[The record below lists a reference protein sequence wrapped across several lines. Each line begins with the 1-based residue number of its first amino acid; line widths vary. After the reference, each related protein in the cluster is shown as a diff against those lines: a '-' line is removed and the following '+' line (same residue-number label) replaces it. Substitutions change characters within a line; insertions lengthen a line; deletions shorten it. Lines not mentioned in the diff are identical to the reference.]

1 VWTFA
6 DPRRGVF
13 GFVRRM
19 PISRAMVSSLAD
31 IRSNRRI
38 MAYTAAA
45 IYGIAGVDGAIGGVL
60 PDDPSFSPLPVIV
73 VFVMF
78 ALLMAFGPRLPR
90 SGLALLGP
98 LGVVLIAYA
107 LVTTPG
113 PTDASVLYALPVFW
127 TTFFFGRRGATVILV
142 CVAIAHAVALL
153 AMPAADAYPGRWLD
167 VMVSGC
173 GVAGVVVVLERRN
186 EILVARLAEEARTDP
201 LTGLLNRRG
210 FDDHAVREFAH
221 VGREG
226 VSIAL
231 AILDIDHFKHVND
244 EWGHMVGD
252 RVLVNLARI
261 LSGEARGIDVAA
273 RLGGEEFAVLMP
285 GSDTAGAEAFVERVR
300 AGLEASAGPD
310 LPAVRVS
317 AGVAATTEPLDVQI
331 MLESGDR
338 ALYAAK
344 RGGRDRTVVFG
355 GHDFPLAA

>member
-1 VWTFA
+1 MFA
-6 DPRRGVF
+6 DPGQGILGFRRPV
-13 GFVRRM
+13 

-31 IRSNRRI
+31 IRSNHRI

-45 IYGIAGVDGAIGGVL
+45 IYGIAGLDGAIGGVL
-60 PDDPSFSPLPVIV
+60 PDDPSFAVLPVVV

-90 SGLALLGP
+90 PGLALLGP

-107 LVTTPG
+107 LITTPG
-113 PTDASVLYALPVFW
+113 PTDAAVLYALPVFW
-127 TTFFFGRRGATVILV
+127 TTFFFGRRGAFAILA

-153 AMPAADAYPGRWLD
+153 AMPAVDSYPGRWLD

-173 GVAGVVVVLERRN
+173 GVAGVVLVLERRN

-210 FDDHAVREFAH
+210 FDEHAAREFAH

-226 VSIAL
+226 APIAL
-231 AILDIDHFKHVND
+231 AILDIDHFKQVND
-244 EWGHMVGD
+244 QWGHIVGD
-252 RVLVNLARI
+252 RVLVNLARV

-285 GSDTAGAEAFVERVR
+285 GSDAAGAEAFVERVR
-300 AGLEASAGPD
+300 AGLEASAGSD
-310 LPAVRVS
+310 LPGVRVS
-317 AGVAATTEPLDVQI
+317 AGVAATSEPLDVQI
-331 MLESGDR
+331 MLESVDR
-338 ALYAAK
+338 ALYVAK